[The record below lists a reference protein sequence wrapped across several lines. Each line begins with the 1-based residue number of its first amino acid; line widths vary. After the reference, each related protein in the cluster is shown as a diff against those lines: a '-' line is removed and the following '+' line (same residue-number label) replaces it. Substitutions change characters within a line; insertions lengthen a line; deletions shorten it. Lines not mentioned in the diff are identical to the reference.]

1 MCALYRAPHKKNLD
15 DSHRLCNSD
24 NLYSDNFGNLTSR
37 ASL

>member
-1 MCALYRAPHKKNLD
+1 VLCTGRHIKKNLD